1 MKVLGKKSRTARL
14 KLLAMTVCLNRSCKH
29 ENEIKSGTWFKQIH
43 ISEYMRHSMDRCI
56 FSNIL

>member
-1 MKVLGKKSRTARL
+1 MYSKD